1 MDDKKTHELDT
12 IINFIE
18 DEKDLNEYITNTI
31 SNSINFDFINYLA
44 KLIKEKNISKAT
56 IIKLAGIDR
65 TYGYQI
71 FNGRKNPSRD
81 KIIKICIAGKFTI
94 EETNRLLSLG
104 GYTRLYSR
112 DPRDSII
119 IFSIN
124 KGLSTIETDF
134 LLDKYNQIPL
144 NEES

>member
-1 MDDKKTHELDT
+1 MDKIQTHELDN

-18 DEKDLNEYITNTI
+18 DEKELNEYLTKTI
-31 SNSINFDFINYLA
+31 SKNINFDFNNYLD
-44 KLIKEKNISKAT
+44 KLIKDKNISKAT

-71 FNGRKNPSRD
+71 LNGRKNASRD
-81 KIIKICIAGKFTI
+81 KILKICIAAKFTI

-104 GYTRLYSR
+104 SYTRLYSK
-112 DPRDSII
+112 DSRDSII
-119 IFSIN
+119 IFSLK
-124 KGLSTIETDF
+124 KGLSTIDTDL

-144 NEES
+144 DQI

>member
-18 DEKDLNEYITNTI
+18 DENDLNEYITNTI
-31 SNSINFDFINYLA
+31 SNSINFDFINYLD

-119 IFSIN
+119 IFSLN

>member
-124 KGLSTIETDF
+124 KGLSTLETDF

>member
-18 DEKDLNEYITNTI
+18 NEKDLDEYITNTI
-31 SNSINFDFINYLA
+31 SESINFDFINYLD
-44 KLIKEKNISKAT
+44 KLIKEKNISKAN
-56 IIKLAGIDR
+56 IINLAGIDR

-71 FNGRKNPSRD
+71 LNGRKNASRD

-104 GYTRLYSR
+104 NYTRLYSKN
-112 DPRDSII
+112 PRDSII
-119 IFSIN
+119 IFSLN
-124 KGLSTIETDF
+124 KGLSIIDTDF

>member
-1 MDDKKTHELDT
+1 MDDKKTHELDS

-18 DEKDLNEYITNTI
+18 NERDLNEYINNTL
-31 SNSINFDFINYLA
+31 SKSINFNFIDYLD

-104 GYTRLYSR
+104 GYTRLYSK

-119 IFSIN
+119 MFSLN
-124 KGLSTIETDF
+124 KGLSTIDTDF

>member
-18 DEKDLNEYITNTI
+18 NEKDLDEYITNTI
-31 SNSINFDFINYLA
+31 SESINFDFINYLD
-44 KLIKEKNISKAT
+44 KLIKEKNISKAN
-56 IIKLAGIDR
+56 IINLAGIDR

-71 FNGRKNPSRD
+71 LSGRKNASRD

-104 GYTRLYSR
+104 SYTRLYSKN
-112 DPRDSII
+112 PRDSII
-119 IFSIN
+119 IFSLN
-124 KGLSTIETDF
+124 KGLSTIDTDF

>member
-31 SNSINFDFINYLA
+31 STNINFNFINYLD
-44 KLIKEKNISKAT
+44 KLIKEKNISKAN

-71 FNGRKNPSRD
+71 FNGRKNASRD

-104 GYTRLYSR
+104 SYTRLYSKN
-112 DPRDSII
+112 PRDSII
-119 IFSIN
+119 MFSLN

-134 LLDKYNQIPL
+134 LLDKYNQMPL